1 MDRRTFA
8 SYVLTQAAAAAGFG
22 FAGLARAQAPVKLR
36 IVETVHILFFT
47 PAYVALRRGF
57 FKEQGLDVEIT
68 PANGTDKATAL
79 LLAGSADVML
89 VGPEAA
95 FYVAA
100 SNSPTKVK
108 MIAGITKRDGAM
120 VVARQP
126 LRELKADDLRG
137 KTIIGSVIGS
147 TPAVFLQAFLRRKGL
162 DPVKDVNV
170 IPNIAPPAKRGAFL
184 SGQGDFAVFYEP
196 DASAVESAG
205 KGYVVASVGQE
216 IGAIDHTAFIATDPY
231 IAANR
236 ATLQKLCN
244 AVAKAQKWLHGA
256 SPAAIA
262 ETIAPEFK
270 GLSQEVLLSASRRGQ
285 TLDMW
290 KDTPVITPETVNAFA
305 KILIA
310 GGTLQPSAAAPYQSL
325 VDPSFAQAALK
336 TVN

>member
-8 SYVLTQAAAAAGFG
+8 CHALTQAAAAASLGI
-22 FAGLARAQAPVKLR
+22 AAPARAQAPTKVR

-100 SNSPTKVK
+100 SQSPTKIK
-108 MIAGITKRDGAM
+108 MIAGIGKRDGAM
-120 VVARQP
+120 VVGRQP

-137 KTIIGSVIGS
+137 KTIIGSAIGS
-147 TPAVFLQAFLRRKGL
+147 TPAVFLQAYLRKKGL

-184 SGQGDFAVFYEP
+184 SGQADFAVFYEP

-205 KGYVVASVGQE
+205 KGHVVASIGQE
-216 IGAIDHTAFIATDPY
+216 IGAIDHTVFIASDPY

-244 AVAKAQKWLHGA
+244 AIAKAQKWLHGA
-256 SPAAIA
+256 SPEAIA

-270 GLSQEVLLSASRRGQ
+270 GLSQDVLVSASRRGL

-290 KDTPVITPETVNAFA
+290 KATPTVTPETVNAFA
-305 KILIA
+305 KILVD
-310 GGTLQPSAAAPYQSL
+310 GGTLRPSPAIPYENL
-325 VDPSFAQAALK
+325 VDPSFAQAAVK
-336 TVN
+336 AVS